1 MTLKVKSTLFCDSF
15 VIDKDL
21 INEINRPINQLAS
34 KDTMQPQEQV
44 KPKSLFSKL
53 FGKSLT
59 RAS

>member
-34 KDTMQPQEQV
+34 KDTMQPKELV
-44 KPKSLFSKL
+44 KPKSLFSKF
-53 FGKSLT
+53 FGNPFT